1 MLGFEAPNNFQ
12 VSKLSWGHLLRPLQR
27 HLLEGVEIDL
37 GIDEG
42 RLQVAVTKYVGNLFQ
57 RMAPL
62 DHSGCEAVA
71 KRVSAF
77 DGTLNS

>member
-1 MLGFEAPNNFQ
+1 
-12 VSKLSWGHLLRPLQR
+12 
-27 HLLEGVEIDL
+27 LLEGVEIDL

-77 DGTLNS
+77 DGADHEKTASFDHLEGATEAVEIVDRMF